1 MEEQYEKEHLGSS
14 YNHCFPVFA
23 GCDETTGGSGSSS
36 EDEALAMLIF
46 ETMMAF
52 NIGLFEEYDETYAEA
67 STIEV
72 TYSPS
77 AGYNDQFA
85 TLSTSPPQFVGEG
98 ATVNGTLTLTGITLG
113 VFLDGDES
121 GEPAPDTEITISQ
134 DMTITGPDLEVSPT
148 TIEIYMAGQA
158 DAEAPTT
165 FRLEVNNS
173 VYTDMTLFGDYF
185 YE

>member
-1 MEEQYEKEHLGSS
+1 MKKSIWVVVITI
-14 YNHCFPVFA
+14 VFLLLA

-36 EDEALAMLIF
+36 EDEALATLIF
-46 ETMMAF
+46 ESMMTF
-52 NIGLFEEYDETYAEA
+52 NYGLFEEYDPETDAEDTTISFTYA
-67 STIEV
+67 
-72 TYSPS
+72 PPD
-77 AGYNDQFA
+77 GYDAQFA
-85 TLSTSPPQFVGEG
+85 TLFTEPPQFVGEG

-165 FRLEVNNS
+165 FRLEVNNT

>member
-1 MEEQYEKEHLGSS
+1 MKKSIWVVVITIVFLL
-14 YNHCFPVFA
+14 FA

-36 EDEALAMLIF
+36 EEENVATLFF

-52 NIGLFEEYDETYAEA
+52 DIGLFEEYDPETDAEDTTISFTYA
-67 STIEV
+67 
-72 TYSPS
+72 PPD
-77 AGYNDQFA
+77 GYDAQFA
-85 TLSTSPPQFVGEG
+85 TLYTEPPQFVGEG

-121 GEPAPDTEITISQ
+121 GEPAPDTEITITQNISV
-134 DMTITGPDLEVSPT
+134 TGPDLEISPT
-148 TIEIYMAGQA
+148 IIELYMAGQA

-173 VYTDMTLFGDYF
+173 VYTDMTLFGVYF